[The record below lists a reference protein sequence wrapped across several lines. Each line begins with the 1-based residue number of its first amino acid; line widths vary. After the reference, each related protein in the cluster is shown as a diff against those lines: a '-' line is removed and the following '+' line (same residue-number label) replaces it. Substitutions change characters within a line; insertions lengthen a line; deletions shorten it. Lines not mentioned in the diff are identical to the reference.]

1 MTFSNTKPGARSNG
15 VADELL
21 KPFETYHWIRDSR
34 LLPKKKKKKKGDS
47 LIHTLS
53 KDLFRYHLLLK
64 TKNIVAK

>member
-34 LLPKKKKKKKGDS
+34 LLPKKKKKGDS

-53 KDLFRYHLLLK
+53 NNLFGYHLLLK